1 MGAPKQRPETSVPSR
16 FLQVARGEAEKEVVG
31 HDLIS
36 LLAPLQSATQ
46 ACAAPLLYT
55 YKGAP
60 RDLKD

>member
-1 MGAPKQRPETSVPSR
+1 MGAPKQRPETSAQPR